1 MQIKSIRF
9 IFLTVNMQKKV
20 PTLLYVFIFNSLNSF
35 FSLFLSSFLFFSSLS
50 PSSTSLPPVSK
61 ADVHSFPVYFTTNLA
76 PWIMGQR
83 SSGGIVCLLSA
94 VTNRLFH
101 DRVAVYKRVTPGSG
115 PEPRP
120 WFIIN
125 TATSIGT
132 DPHSIAQENLPDFFS
147 SLMRAVGQRTQVST
161 WKFETGFGHN
171 QEEFPAWILE
181 KQTSFTVA
189 PSIIASSWTQNMTIT
204 V

>member
-115 PEPRP
+115 PDPDHDSLSTQPHLWGQTHTPSLRKP
-120 WFIIN
+120 TRFFFFIDESCG
-125 TATSIGT
+125 A
-132 DPHSIAQENLPDFFS
+132 AYS
-147 SLMRAVGQRTQVST
+147 SL
-161 WKFETGFGHN
+161 N
-171 QEEFPAWILE
+171 LE
-181 KQTSFTVA
+181 V
-189 PSIIASSWTQNMTIT
+189 
-204 V
+204 